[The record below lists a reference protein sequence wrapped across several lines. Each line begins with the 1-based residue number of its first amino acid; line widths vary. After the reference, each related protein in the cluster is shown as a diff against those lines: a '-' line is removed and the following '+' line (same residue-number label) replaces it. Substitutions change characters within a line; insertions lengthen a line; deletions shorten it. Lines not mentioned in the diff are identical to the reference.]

1 MPNHT
6 VVTLLQPQ
14 NAADVA
20 QTAKLLDDMSQYHTD
35 NVPEVFDEH
44 RIPKTPEYVT
54 RLLNDGAQIWIAKD
68 GDSVVGV
75 LQGIIRTSEE
85 NPGWRVRTYGQL
97 DALFVVESH
106 RGQKVG
112 DALMQTAHDYFK
124 DQGVKVVEAN
134 IWGFNIA
141 SQKLAQRM
149 GYEAKNTNVWRHL

>member
-1 MPNHT
+1 MKT
-6 VVTLLQPQ
+6 KLVIELLIPTNTQDTRQ
-14 NAADVA
+14 A
-20 QTAKLLDDMSQYHTD
+20 AKLLDDMSQYHTD

-54 RLLNDGAQIWIAKD
+54 ELIKNGAQIWVAKD
-68 GDSVVGV
+68 NNKIVGV
-75 LQGIIRTSEE
+75 LQGIIKTSED

-97 DALFVVESH
+97 DALFVTQSH

-112 DALMQTAHDYFK
+112 DALMQAAEDYFK
-124 DQGVKVVEAN
+124 EQGITVIEAN

-149 GYEAKNTNVWRHL
+149 GYETKNTNVWRHL